1 MFVCNVLDG
10 RGYNRVLVRGDR
22 GSLGRSS
29 YVCLVYVVRRQSNA
43 MCCYI
48 FNVQESSVP
57 IARSCAGCIHHHR
70 HGHHLFQPFC
80 LRICSSFSLRGSGAT
95 VRILWASCRLSRAHC
110 LACLSV
116 GRRMAQLSW
125 PKMLVLIA
133 GGGCQLCA
141 SVHVA
146 SSHHHLPST
155 QYGHNMCRRLT
166 RPHAEQ
172 RFSDVMSLSPLPA
185 MKRWRFLRYDVFF
198 LGTALRMPSQIS
210 ASEGSAGSDSEG
222 RARRCSSG
230 AFQSGRTGAG
240 LRAGSRACHKGG
252 RGRAARA
259 IWQRATGNGRCR
271 AGGRRWSCKLA
282 AHRRRLPSRPHGP
295 SVQSRLTALPLARFR
310 FPGRPLSRACISRR
324 QSRQRSDPDYL
335 LLPQAEPRYL
345 LLLSLTHPKP
355 SPPLSSCPP
364 LCRRGRH
371 RPQRRPRTRPS
382 RSPSSPTAMSVST
395 ASPSRSSAN
404 RSRGASSSMSSAS
417 VSSACPRPPPPKTRS

>member
-48 FNVQESSVP
+48 FDVQESSVP

-230 AFQSGRTGAG
+230 AFQHGSRIEGGQQGVPQGREGAG
-240 LRAGSRACHKGG
+240 GEGHL
-252 RGRAARA
+252 
-259 IWQRATGNGRCR
+259 ATGNGQW
-271 AGGRRWSCKLA
+271 AMSGGRATMELQIGGAPSPSALA
-282 AHRRRLPSRPHGP
+282 ATRSERAVAPYRPP
-295 SVQSRLTALPLARFR
+295 TSA
-310 FPGRPLSRACISRR
+310 
-324 QSRQRSDPDYL
+324 
-335 LLPQAEPRYL
+335 
-345 LLLSLTHPKP
+345 LSL
-355 SPPLSSCPP
+355 
-364 LCRRGRH
+364 
-371 RPQRRPRTRPS
+371 
-382 RSPSSPTAMSVST
+382 
-395 ASPSRSSAN
+395 
-404 RSRGASSSMSSAS
+404 
-417 VSSACPRPPPPKTRS
+417 PRPTPFPRLHLSATKSPAQRP